1 MLFLLVGIIPVACVF
16 GAFALVYIANI
27 FFGISVNCIAGT
39 QVFEWRRLL
48 RSILKIVLAGVTM
61 FIIVVAFN
69 LFAYGLEQYNVEIS
83 ATITSIISVGT
94 FILLFAKGFAT
105 TAVDVYTKIR
115 ALFEIKDNTEFDL
128 ETIANMAIERPRDE
142 FNADTVNHEAE
153 GVG

>member
-1 MLFLLVGIIPVACVF
+1 MLFLLEGIIPVACVF

-27 FFGISVNCIAGT
+27 FFGISVNCITGT
-39 QVFEWRRLL
+39 QVFEWRRLF

-69 LFAYGLEQYNVEIS
+69 LVAFGLQQYNAEINQ
-83 ATITSIISVGT
+83 TIVSIISVGT
-94 FILLFAKGFAT
+94 FILLFAKGFAA

-128 ETIANMAIERPRDE
+128 EVIANMAITRPPDE
-142 FNADTVNHEAE
+142 FNTDVVNHEAE